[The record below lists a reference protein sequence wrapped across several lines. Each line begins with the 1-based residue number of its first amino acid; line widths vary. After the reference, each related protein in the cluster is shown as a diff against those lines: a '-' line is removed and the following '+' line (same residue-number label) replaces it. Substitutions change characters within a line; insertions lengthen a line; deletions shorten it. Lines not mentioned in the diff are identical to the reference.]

1 MKEFSVNEKIKLSRF
16 LLGVYDGSLSF
27 STLNKLL
34 RKKDIKVNG
43 VRVSEDK
50 ILSSGDAVTVYYDGE
65 KKEIQYKTLY
75 KDDNVLVAVKPKGI
89 TSEDFHEM
97 LNTDGSVYFC
107 HRLDRNTDGI
117 MLFGRN
123 EKAYNEILNGFKNR
137 TFEKIYLA
145 KVYGVMDKKEDILEG
160 YLFKDVKNSK
170 VTIYDRKIKGSLP
183 IKTKYRVIDSDG
195 VTSTLEVTL
204 LTGRTH
210 QIRAHLAY
218 AGHFVLG
225 DGKYGSEAVNRSLGI
240 KSLQLTA
247 KKLILHF
254 EKEDFLSYLD
264 GKTFNFECFDDN
276 FND

>member
-1 MKEFSVNEKIKLSRF
+1 MKEFSVKEKIKLSRF
-16 LLGVYDGSLSF
+16 LLGAYDGGLSF

-50 ILSSGDAVTVYYDGE
+50 ILSSGDVVTVYYDGE
-65 KKEIQYKTLY
+65 KEISYKTLY
-75 KDDNVLVAVKPKGI
+75 VDDNVWVVIKPKGV
-89 TSEDFHEM
+89 TSEDFYKI

-117 MLFGRN
+117 MLFARN
-123 EKAYNEILNGFKNR
+123 EKAYNEILSGFKNR

-170 VTIYDRKIKGSLP
+170 VTIYDRKVKGSLP
-183 IKTKYRVIDSDG
+183 IKTKYKVIESDG
-195 VTSTLEVTL
+195 VTSTLEVSL

-240 KSLQLTA
+240 KKLQLTA
-247 KKLILHF
+247 IKLILYF
-254 EKEDFLSYLD
+254 QKEDFLSYLD
-264 GKTFNFECFDDN
+264 GKTFNFECF
-276 FND
+276 